1 MPPKQNDST
10 PAFASHDHDDCVSRG
25 LDAAEALCQDRK
37 VRLTPIRRQTLEIL
51 ISEHKAMGAYD
62 ILAALSAKGQAAH
75 PPVAYRALDFLVT
88 HGLAHKI
95 ERLAAYV
102 ACAHPGEGHRP
113 AFLIC
118 RSCQLVAEAHVPNNE
133 GALGNAAKALGFE
146 IEETVIEAEGLCP
159 GCQNAAA

>member
-1 MPPKQNDST
+1 MPSNQTDRT
-10 PAFASHDHDDCVSRG
+10 PAFASHDHNDCVSRV
-25 LDAAEALCQDRK
+25 LDTAEALCKDRK

-62 ILAALSAKGQAAH
+62 ILAALSANGQPAH

-118 RSCQLVAEAHVPNNE
+118 RACQLVAEAHVPNNE
-133 GALGNAAKALGFE
+133 GALGTAAKALGFQ

-159 GCQNAAA
+159 GCQKAAA

>member
-1 MPPKQNDST
+1 MPTDQTDM
-10 PAFASHDHDDCVSRG
+10 PAFASHDHNDCVSRV
-25 LDAAEALCQDRK
+25 LDAAEALCQAQK
-37 VRLTPIRRQTLEIL
+37 IRLTPIRRQTLEIL

-62 ILAALSAKGQAAH
+62 VLAALSARGQAAH

-95 ERLAAYV
+95 ERMAAYV

-118 RSCQLVAEAHVPNNE
+118 RTCQLVAEAHVPSDD
-133 GALGNAAKALGFE
+133 GALGTAAKALGFA

-159 GCQNAAA
+159 SCQKAAA